1 KVRNQSGTTSTVF
14 TDSGND
20 SALGWQTASIN
31 LTSYAGQSNLAV
43 IFEFATDEA
52 FVANLPAGAWID
64 DVKLVADTSGDPP
77 PAVSSG
83 LWIWA
88 NPFGDD
94 SINANIASASE
105 YDVYAFQPDISGSY
119 VISTIGSLD

>member
-1 KVRNQSGTTSTVF
+1 
-14 TDSGND
+14 
-20 SALGWQTASIN
+20 
-31 LTSYAGQSNLAV
+31 
-43 IFEFATDEA
+43 
-52 FVANLPAGAWID
+52 ANLPAGAWID

-119 VISTIGSLD
+119 VISTIGSLDSQLRVYNSTGNAITPIIDDTFSAESVTLNLNGSSWYFIAVGCYQ